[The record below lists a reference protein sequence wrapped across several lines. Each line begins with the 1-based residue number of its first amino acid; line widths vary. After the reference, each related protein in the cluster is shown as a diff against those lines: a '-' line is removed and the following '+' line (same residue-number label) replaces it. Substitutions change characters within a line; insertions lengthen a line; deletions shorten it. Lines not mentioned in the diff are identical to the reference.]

1 MNVRFLAL
9 AAVAAISGAAA
20 HAGTYTVKLGGAHI
34 DPRATSSPLRG
45 ELPAVVSGT
54 YYGNV
59 VIDGGLRLA
68 VQPKTTL
75 IFSIER
81 ALAGPW
87 SAELVLGVPPKHDVK
102 LRAATPAL
110 TADGSYPDPIAS
122 LKVARTTEKLQ
133 AADGQVVATVKQV
146 APTLFV
152 NYAFLDATSAWRPYV
167 GVGINYTR
175 MKAESNAL
183 GDALYNDGP
192 VRIKLS
198 HSLGPA
204 LQAGVRYQFDP
215 QWSFNVG
222 WAVAKIKNDLRI
234 RTDRSEQRADYRFY
248 PSVWSATV
256 GYSF

>member
-1 MNVRFLAL
+1 MNARFLAL
-9 AAVAAISGAAA
+9 TAVAALSATVA
-20 HAGTYTVKLGGAHI
+20 HASTYTVKLGGAHI

-45 ELPAVVSGT
+45 ELPSVVGGN
-54 YYGNV
+54 YFGNV
-59 VIDGGLRLA
+59 AIDGGLRLA
-68 VQPKTTL
+68 VQPQSTL
-75 IFSIER
+75 IFSVER
-81 ALAGPW
+81 TLAGPW

-102 LRAATPAL
+102 LRSSAPAL
-110 TADGSYPDPIAS
+110 SALPGDPNGAT
-122 LKVARTTEKLQ
+122 KVALTTDKLQ
-133 AADGQVVATVKQV
+133 RADSEVVATVKQV

-152 NYAFLDATSAWRPYV
+152 NYTFLDATSAWRPYV

-175 MKAESNAL
+175 MKAESNAV

-204 LQAGVRYQFDP
+204 LQAGVRYQFDA

-234 RTDRSEQRADYRFY
+234 RTDHSEQRADYRFY